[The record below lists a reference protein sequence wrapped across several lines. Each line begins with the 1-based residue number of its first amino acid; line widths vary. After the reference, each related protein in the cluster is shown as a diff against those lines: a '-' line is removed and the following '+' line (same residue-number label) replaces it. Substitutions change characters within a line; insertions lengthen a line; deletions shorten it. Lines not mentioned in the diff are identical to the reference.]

1 MNNTEHS
8 CSNTQLGARCY
19 DEMESAGEI
28 LKVCRE
34 AKGLSLDDVSEEL
47 KILKRNLSL
56 LENDRA
62 HHELTLLFA
71 KGYLK
76 NYAQFLGLDVKAL
89 ESKWKLLS
97 QDKTVVCDAVN
108 ASQEFDAQANDSK
121 AHDVKAINS
130 KTINRKKGESHSPE
144 QSLLSGFLNRQKQ
157 QTNHKAY
164 YGVAAVF
171 AIMGCALWLN
181 TDPVLSPSV
190 QPTQVT
196 VETPKGI
203 TTELLASESSEPP
216 SSPIT
221 VLSSFYSQSNTQ
233 AQSNIQA
240 QSDTLGASIQ
250 NTALVSEMTDAERAS
265 WVAQLRQ
272 EYSESADAKP
282 LAAVVSYSANSLN
295 QQDETILRAGET
307 GISTMLTS
315 ESQSELS
322 FFFSDDCWIKVVD
335 GQNRIVYEAVAKQN
349 ESLELEGTPP
359 FKVTLGYAPAVQ
371 VSYNGEPVEI
381 NTRQGRNV
389 ARIVLGS

>member
-1 MNNTEHS
+1 MKNIEAS
-8 CSNTQLGARCY
+8 CSNTQLTDRCY
-19 DEMESAGEI
+19 DEIESAGEI

-56 LENDRA
+56 LENDQA
-62 HHELTLLFA
+62 HKELSLLFA

-76 NYAQFLGLDVKAL
+76 NYAQFLGLDAKFL
-89 ESKWKLLS
+89 ESKWKIDATTS
-97 QDKTVVCDAVN
+97 TADSETV
-108 ASQEFDAQANDSK
+108 STSK
-121 AHDVKAINS
+121 QLDTNKHSGKVSKGKSSDVKKSDSNA
-130 KTINRKKGESHSPE
+130 TES
-144 QSLLSGFLNRQKQ
+144 SLLSGLLNRKKKQ
-157 QTNHKAY
+157 SNHRAY

-171 AIMGCALWLN
+171 AIMGGALWLN
-181 TDPVLSPSV
+181 SDPVLSPLA
-190 QPTQVT
+190 QPNHVT

-203 TTELLASESSEPP
+203 TTELLASETNQLSDLREP
-216 SSPIT
+216 SGAQQ
-221 VLSSFYSQSNTQ
+221 LSGQGSQSGL
-233 AQSNIQA
+233 AKA
-240 QSDTLGASIQ
+240 V
-250 NTALVSEMTDAERAS
+250 LVSEMSDVERAS
-265 WVAQLRQ
+265 LVAQLRQ
-272 EYSESADAKP
+272 EYVESSEAKP
-282 LAAVVSYSANSLN
+282 LAAVVSYSADALN

-307 GISTMLTS
+307 GISTMLTP

-335 GQNRIVYEAVAKQN
+335 GENRIVYEAVAKQN